1 MITQLKEE
9 EKKSRSRSFY
19 KTTSNINTTRKNE
32 NSKSVSMSHL
42 NTSSIKTKMYVPGEK
57 LKQSKNKIKLLSS
70 QPLTHNNNKNNNEQI
85 NNSLKHLEYN
95 YENLMALS
103 LKGMNS
109 IQAKPKQSSNIN
121 NK

>member
-1 MITQLKEE
+1 M
-9 EKKSRSRSFY
+9 KSRSRSFY
-19 KTTSNINTTRKNE
+19 KTTSNNNTTRKNE

-42 NTSSIKTKMYVPGEK
+42 NTNSIKTKMYVPGEK

-70 QPLTHNNNKNNNEQI
+70 QPLIHNNNKNNNEQI

>member
-1 MITQLKEE
+1 M
-9 EKKSRSRSFY
+9 KSRSRSFY
-19 KTTSNINTTRKNE
+19 KTTSNSNNTPRKNE
-32 NSKSVSMSHL
+32 NSKSVSMSHM
-42 NTSSIKTKMYVPGEK
+42 NSSIKAKMYVPGEK

-70 QPLTHNNNKNNNEQI
+70 QPLIRNNTSNEQI

>member
-1 MITQLKEE
+1 M
-9 EKKSRSRSFY
+9 KSRSRSFY
-19 KTTSNINTTRKNE
+19 KTTSNNGATRKNE

>member
-9 EKKSRSRSFY
+9 EMKSRSRSFY
-19 KTTSNINTTRKNE
+19 KTTSNNNTDRKNE

-70 QPLTHNNNKNNNEQI
+70 QPLIHNNNKNNNEQI

-103 LKGMNS
+103 LKGTNS

>member
-1 MITQLKEE
+1 MLTQLKEE
-9 EKKSRSRSFY
+9 EMKSRSRSFY

-109 IQAKPKQSSNIN
+109 LQAKPKQSSNIN

>member
-1 MITQLKEE
+1 M
-9 EKKSRSRSFY
+9 KSRSRSFY
-19 KTTSNINTTRKNE
+19 KTSSNSNNTPRKNE
-32 NSKSVSMSHL
+32 NSKSVSMSHT
-42 NTSSIKTKMYVPGEK
+42 NSSIKAKMYVPGEK

-70 QPLTHNNNKNNNEQI
+70 QPLIHNNSKSSNEQI

>member
-9 EKKSRSRSFY
+9 EMKSRSRSFY
-19 KTTSNINTTRKNE
+19 KTTSNNNTTRKNE

-70 QPLTHNNNKNNNEQI
+70 QPLIHNNNKNNNEQI

>member
-1 MITQLKEE
+1 M
-9 EKKSRSRSFY
+9 KSRSRSFY
-19 KTTSNINTTRKNE
+19 KTTSNNNTTRKNE

>member
-1 MITQLKEE
+1 M
-9 EKKSRSRSFY
+9 KSRSRSFY
-19 KTTSNINTTRKNE
+19 KTSSNSNNTPRKKE
-32 NSKSVSMSHL
+32 NSKSVSMSHT
-42 NTSSIKTKMYVPGEK
+42 NSSIKAKMYVPGEK

-70 QPLTHNNNKNNNEQI
+70 QPLIHNNTSNEQI

>member
-1 MITQLKEE
+1 M
-9 EKKSRSRSFY
+9 KSRSRSFY
-19 KTTSNINTTRKNE
+19 KTSSNSNNTPRKNE
-32 NSKSVSMSHL
+32 NSKSVSMSHT
-42 NTSSIKTKMYVPGEK
+42 NSSIKAKMYVPGEK
-57 LKQSKNKIKLLSS
+57 LIQSKNKIKLLSS
-70 QPLTHNNNKNNNEQI
+70 QPLIPNNTSNEQI

>member
-1 MITQLKEE
+1 M
-9 EKKSRSRSFY
+9 KSRSRSFY
-19 KTTSNINTTRKNE
+19 KTSTNNNSIIKNE
-32 NSKSVSMSHL
+32 NSKSVSMSHS
-42 NTSSIKTKMYVPGEK
+42 NIKTKMYVPGEK

-70 QPLTHNNNKNNNEQI
+70 QPIIHSKSNNEQI

-109 IQAKPKQSSNIN
+109 IQTKTKQTSNIN
-121 NK
+121 NNE